1 MKILKTFR
9 HEFKYHVNKKEM
21 YNIRDK
27 LQDVMQIDRNKDG
40 YMVRSLYFD
49 SLNNVDY
56 FDKLSGA
63 HTRKKIRLRIYEDNP
78 TFAKLELKGKYDIHQ
93 LKESLI
99 LDIDTAKEIVN
110 GNYSVLLK
118 LDSPFALR
126 IYDIMMSNCYR
137 PKCIIEYDRIAFI
150 AHTTTRITID
160 YNIRKSND
168 IDRFFTGSINYNNL
182 ISDNEAVLE
191 VKFDRFLEPH
201 ISTLLSKIVCN
212 NESVSKYVMGR
223 NS

>member
-1 MKILKTFR
+1 MDILKTFR
-9 HEFKYHVNKKEM
+9 HEFKYHINKSEM

-27 LQDVMQIDRNKDG
+27 LQDVMKIDRNKNG
-40 YMVRSLYFD
+40 YLVRSLYFD
-49 SLNNVDY
+49 SINDVDY
-56 FDKLSGA
+56 YDKLAGS

-93 LKESLI
+93 LKESLV
-99 LDIDTAKEIVN
+99 IDRAIAENIVK
-110 GNYSVLLK
+110 GNYSVLLEIDNPLAFK
-118 LDSPFALR
+118 
-126 IYDIMMSNCYR
+126 IYDIMVSNCYR
-137 PKCIIEYDRIAFI
+137 PKCIIEYERIAFI
-150 AHTTTRITID
+150 AHTTTRITMD
-160 YNIRKSND
+160 YNIKKSND
-168 IDRFFTGSINYNNL
+168 VERFFDGNINFVNL

-201 ISTLLSKIVCN
+201 ISSILSGSVSN